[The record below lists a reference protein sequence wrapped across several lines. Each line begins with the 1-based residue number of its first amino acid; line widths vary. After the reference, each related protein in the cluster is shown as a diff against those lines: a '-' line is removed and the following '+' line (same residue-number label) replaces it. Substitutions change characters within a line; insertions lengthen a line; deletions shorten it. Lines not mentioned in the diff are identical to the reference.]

1 MEEKKGNKW
10 MVIVA
15 VILSIL
21 IIALGVYICYDKILS
36 NNNDEQIETN
46 EKESSLNEEIN
57 SVKVTINDK
66 KYIIQLEDNETA
78 KSFVNLLPQ
87 EYDMSELN
95 GNEKYVYLNNTL
107 PTNASNPKRINS
119 GDVMLYGNNC
129 LVIFYKSFDTS
140 YSYTKIG
147 HIDNLENLGNNGVTA
162 IFEK

>member
-1 MEEKKGNKW
+1 MDEKKGNNW

-21 IIALGVYICYDKILS
+21 IIALGIYICYDKILS

-107 PTNASNPKRINS
+107 PTNESNPKRINS

-147 HIDNLENLGNNGVTA
+147 HIDNLENLGNNEVTA